1 MFDPK
6 LASAEE
12 LDIVRSIALR
22 TWPEAYGSILSEE
35 QLRYMLDLMYSPEA
49 LRHQMELGHAFV
61 IIGNEDDPQG
71 FASYEH
77 GTKDGRTSRLHKLY
91 VLPSAQG
98 KGFGKALL
106 HWVIAKCA
114 EHGSQRLE
122 LNVNRFNKA
131 LDFYRA
137 EGFRIVGD
145 EVIDIGGGFV
155 MDDHVLALDPLN

>member
-1 MFDPK
+1 MVGPK

-12 LDIVRSIALR
+12 LDSVRSIALR
-22 TWPEAYGSILSEE
+22 TWPDAYGSILSEE
-35 QLRYMLDLMYSPEA
+35 QLQYMLDLMYSPVA
-49 LRHQMELGHAFV
+49 LRRQMELGHAFV
-61 IIGNEDDPQG
+61 MIGTEDGPQG

-91 VLPSAQG
+91 VLPTAQG
-98 KGFGKALL
+98 KGSGKALL
-106 HWVIAKCA
+106 RWVIATCA
-114 EHGSQRLE
+114 EHGALRLE

-145 EVIDIGGGFV
+145 EVIDIGNGFV
-155 MDDHVLALDPLN
+155 MDDHVLSLEPLS

>member
-1 MFDPK
+1 MVDPK

-22 TWPEAYGSILSEE
+22 TWPEAYGSILSGT

-49 LRHQMELGHAFV
+49 LSRQMEQGHVFV
-61 IIGNEDDPQG
+61 LIGNTAEWQG

-106 HWVIAKCA
+106 RWVIGKSA

-131 LDFYRA
+131 LDFYRS
-137 EGFRIVGD
+137 EGFRIVYD
-145 EVIDIGGGFV
+145 EVIDIGGDFV
-155 MDDHVLALDPLN
+155 MDDHVLALEPLH